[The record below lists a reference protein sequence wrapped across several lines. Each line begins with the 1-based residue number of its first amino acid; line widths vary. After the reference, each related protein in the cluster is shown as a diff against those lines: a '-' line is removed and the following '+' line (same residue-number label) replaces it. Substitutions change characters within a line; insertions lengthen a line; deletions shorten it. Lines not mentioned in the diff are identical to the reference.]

1 MKHKS
6 LSLSANRRFICDL
19 MAAARAV
26 PSVPVE
32 RRMDLRRLKAAR
44 DALASR
50 PSWAA
55 VFVKAYA
62 TVARRTPEFRRAY
75 VKFPWPRLCEYD
87 DSAAS
92 IAVERD
98 YRGEKAVFFGR
109 VRGAADM
116 TVTHLTNLIHAYQTV
131 PVDECPDF
139 TRILRLSRLPYL
151 LRKVGWWFA
160 LNSGRLRGKSFGTF
174 ALSVYARPAAQ
185 SLHPLSPCTGTL
197 NYGLIDDA
205 GRVTVRLVYDHR
217 VLDGSAVARFLEAV
231 EDELNGPLAGELAA
245 LAAAEAGP
253 SRRPHAPASTA
264 GQLVDQAA

>member
-1 MKHKS
+1 MKGKWI
-6 LSLSANRRFICDL
+6 SLSANRRFICDL

-32 RRMDLRRLKAAR
+32 RAMDLGRLKAAR
-44 DALASR
+44 DSLASR

-55 VFVKAYA
+55 LFVKAYA
-62 TVARRTPEFRRAY
+62 TVARRTPEFCRSY
-75 VKFPWPRLCEYD
+75 LKFPWPHLCEYD

-116 TVTHLTNLIHAYQTV
+116 TVVHLTNLIQAYQTV
-131 PVDECPDF
+131 PVAECQDF
-139 TRILRLSRLPYL
+139 VRILRLSRLPFP
-151 LRKVGWWFA
+151 LRRLAWWLA
-160 LNSGRLRGKSFGTF
+160 LNTGRLRGKHVGTF

-197 NYGLIDDA
+197 NYGLIDDD

-217 VLDGSAVARFLEAV
+217 VLDGSAVARFMEALE
-231 EDELNGPLAGELAA
+231 ECLNGQLAAELVA

-253 SRRPHAPASTA
+253 SRRQPAPVPSA